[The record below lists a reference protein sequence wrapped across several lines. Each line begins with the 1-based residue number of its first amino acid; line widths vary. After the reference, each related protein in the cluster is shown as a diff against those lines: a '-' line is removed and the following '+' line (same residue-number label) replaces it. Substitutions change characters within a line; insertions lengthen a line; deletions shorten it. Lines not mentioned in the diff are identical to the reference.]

1 MFIKDILI
9 VLIAA
14 GIGRIIS
21 RSVGQPVI
29 LGEILMGM
37 LIGNLGIVDLTGI
50 LTDLADI
57 GVLILL
63 FSAGFSMS
71 MVRFKRLGRASILV
85 AIMGVLVPFALGFFS
100 ASFFGFSLLP
110 SLFVGGALVATS
122 VSLQT
127 AILRDLRMLRSEI
140 GTLII
145 GSAVADDVLGII
157 ILAVLGGLAVATSA
171 LLMNLSWVILGAL
184 ALFGISLTIGVKVV
198 KKVSTAIH
206 LREDDLLLLAL
217 IVIFSFGWLAKGVGL
232 EMIVGSFLAG
242 LLLSESLFAREILEE
257 IVSFGEAFFVPIF
270 FVIMGLRF
278 DVHAFANIGI
288 FATVILGVAI
298 ISKIIGCGIGAKLS
312 NFSWKASLATGV
324 AMIPRAEVAL
334 IIART
339 GFENKIIGSEIV
351 SLILVL
357 VIVTTLVTPP
367 LLKKSLAGLKR
378 MTLSKQV
385 K

>member
-9 VLIAA
+9 VLVAA
-14 GIGRIIS
+14 GIGRVIF
-21 RSVGQPVI
+21 RKLNQPVI

-63 FSAGFSMS
+63 FSAGFSIS
-71 MVRFKRLGRASILV
+71 MVRLKKFGKSSSLV
-85 AIMGVLVPFALGFFS
+85 AILGVVAPFSLGFFT
-100 ASFFGFSLLP
+100 ASYFGFARLP
-110 SLFVGGALVATS
+110 SLFIGGVLVATS

-127 AILRDLRMLRSEI
+127 AILRSLRMLRSNI

-145 GSAVADDVLGII
+145 ESAAIDDVLGII
-157 ILAVLGGLAVATSA
+157 ILAVLGGLATAAGGVF
-171 LLMNLSWVILGAL
+171 LNLSWIILGAV
-184 ALFGISLTIGVKVV
+184 ALFALSLTVGVKLARRLSATV
-198 KKVSTAIH
+198 H
-206 LREDDLLLLAL
+206 LREDDLLLLTL
-217 IVIFSFGWLAKGVGL
+217 IIIFSFGLFAKGVGL

-242 LLLSESLFAREILEE
+242 LILSESLFAKDIIEE

-270 FVIMGLRF
+270 FVVMGLRF
-278 DVHAFANIGI
+278 DVHAFADIGI
-288 FATVILGVAI
+288 FALVILGVAI
-298 ISKIIGCGIGAKLS
+298 VSKIIGCGLGAKLS
-312 NFSWKASLATGV
+312 NFGWKASLTTGV

-339 GFENKIIGSEIV
+339 GYESGVIGSEIV
-351 SLILVL
+351 SLVLIL

-367 LLKKSLAGLKR
+367 LLKKALVG
-378 MTLSKQV
+378 V
-385 K
+385 EE

>member
-9 VLIAA
+9 ILIAA

-21 RSVGQPVI
+21 RKLAQPVI

-37 LIGNLGIVDLTGI
+37 LIGNLGIVNLTGI

-71 MVRFKRLGRASILV
+71 LVRIKRLGKASVTV
-85 AIMGVLVPFALGFFS
+85 AIMGVVTPFALGFFS
-100 ASFFGFSLLP
+100 SSFFGFSLMP
-110 SLFVGGALVATS
+110 SLFVGGTLVATS
-122 VSLQT
+122 VGLQT
-127 AILRDLRMLRSEI
+127 AILKDLRMLRSEI
-140 GTLII
+140 GALII

-157 ILAVLGGLAVATSA
+157 ILAVLGGIAVATTT
-171 LLMNLSWVILGAL
+171 LLMNLSWIVLGAI
-184 ALFGISLTIGVKVV
+184 ALFGLSLTVGVKLAR
-198 KKVSTAIH
+198 KLSTMLH

-217 IVIFSFGWLAKGVGL
+217 IVIFAFGFFAKGVGL
-232 EMIVGSFLAG
+232 ETIVGSFLAG
-242 LLLSESLFAREILEE
+242 LILSESLFAREIIEE

-270 FVIMGLRF
+270 FVGMGLRF
-278 DVHAFANIGI
+278 DVHAFASIGI
-288 FATVILGVAI
+288 FAVVILAVAI
-298 ISKIIGCGIGAKLS
+298 ISKIIGCGLGAKMT
-312 NFSWKASLATGV
+312 NFSWKGSLAAGV

-339 GFENKIIGSEIV
+339 GHESGVIGSEIV
-351 SLILVL
+351 SLVLIL

-367 LLKKSLAGLKR
+367 LLKKALVG
-378 MTLSKQV
+378 V
-385 K
+385 EE